1 MTVQIGLETL
11 LHDQRAVVAGQRVG
25 VIACAASV
33 DSRLDSSV
41 ARLFNQPGIHLTA
54 LYGAE
59 HGLRGEAQAGQHVT
73 TYEDAVTGLP
83 VHSLYG
89 ATVRP
94 TPDMLADVDTL
105 LYDLQDGGLR
115 FYTFLST
122 LAVVMQAAAENGKR
136 VLVLDRPAPLTG
148 AVVEGGM
155 LHPDYTSFVGIYPLP
170 IRYGMTAGE
179 IAQYMNDVHGIG
191 CDLTVIPMRGWS
203 RAMWHDETGMPFVP
217 PSPNIPTLSALT
229 AYTGTCLIEGTNLS
243 EGRGTTRPF
252 EYLGAPYIDA
262 PAFADALNRLER
274 PGVRFRPVYFVPTF
288 SKYSGE
294 VCAGVH
300 LYITDRATYEPV
312 ATALHLIATARRLY
326 PDHFA
331 WREPWS
337 EGARRPIDLLT
348 GGDLVRQHF
357 NADGSVEALLDQWKE
372 GLDTFEQT
380 RSRYLL
386 Y

>member
-1 MTVQIGLETL
+1 
-11 LHDQRAVVAGQRVG
+11 
-25 VIACAASV
+25 
-33 DSRLDSSV
+33 
-41 ARLFNQPGIHLTA
+41 
-54 LYGAE
+54 
-59 HGLRGEAQAGQHVT
+59 
-73 TYEDAVTGLP
+73 
-83 VHSLYG
+83 
-89 ATVRP
+89 
-94 TPDMLADVDTL
+94 
-105 LYDLQDGGLR
+105 
-115 FYTFLST
+115 
-122 LAVVMQAAAENGKR
+122 
-136 VLVLDRPAPLTG
+136 
-148 AVVEGGM
+148 
-155 LHPDYTSFVGIYPLP
+155 
-170 IRYGMTAGE
+170 
-179 IAQYMNDVHGIG
+179 
-191 CDLTVIPMRGWS
+191 
-203 RAMWHDETGMPFVP
+203 
-217 PSPNIPTLSALT
+217 
-229 AYTGTCLIEGTNLS
+229 
-243 EGRGTTRPF
+243 
-252 EYLGAPYIDA
+252 
-262 PAFADALNRLER
+262 
-274 PGVRFRPVYFVPTF
+274 VRFRPVYYVPTF